1 MAIVVDAF
9 STLLHLFFQILQGSS
24 IFAHLLD
31 EPDSGE
37 TIPNPTYLYRQQKLG
52 LDSFPKNEL
61 RELGEPYIWVQSLA
75 GLIFP
80 KFCATAIDDELTDEM
95 NSKVDETICQS
106 KVIRRSSYLLKRL
119 TLNKTVAQSLV
130 YT

>member
-1 MAIVVDAF
+1 MVDPLLLL
-9 STLLHLFFQILQGSS
+9 TLIFLQDFFLFFQILQG
-24 IFAHLLD
+24 HLLD

-37 TIPNPTYLYRQQKLG
+37 TIPNPTFLYRQQKLG

-80 KFCATAIDDELTDEM
+80 KFSATAIDDELTDEM

-106 KVIRRSSYLLKRL
+106 KVIYCPDSLII
-119 TLNKTVAQSLV
+119 LNPS
-130 YT
+130 